1 MARAKLIFISG
12 GVRSGKSAYAE
23 SLVRDFSAQRKIYLA
38 SGRAGDPEM
47 TERIE
52 RHRKDREMDG
62 WHTIEQPV
70 RMEEVLPY
78 ILKKDAVLWD
88 CVTTWLA
95 NELYEGWE
103 RNEMCS
109 EIPECMEQK
118 WIQLQDTLLK
128 LLDTAEFLTVVS
140 NEVLDDFVRDDLYMR
155 WLGRIH
161 IWLVKQADQAF
172 EMENGMAFRRK

>member
-12 GVRSGKSAYAE
+12 GVRSGKSSYAE
-23 SLVRDFSAQRKIYLA
+23 SVVQDSCAGRKVYIA
-38 SGRAGDPEM
+38 SGRASDVEM
-47 TERIE
+47 HERIE
-52 RHRKDREMDG
+52 RHREDRKRDG

-70 RMEEVLPY
+70 QMESVLPH
-78 ILKKDAVLWD
+78 IRKGDAVLWD

-109 EIPECMEQK
+109 EIQGCMEQK
-118 WIQLQDTLLK
+118 WIHLQGTLLE
-128 LLDTAEFLTVVS
+128 LLEQAEFVAVVS
-140 NEVLDDFVRDDLYMR
+140 NEVLDDFVRDDLYMS

-161 IWLVKQADQAF
+161 LWLVKEADGAY